1 LWSPFRKSAA
11 SITATNV
18 GLPEGFAPVV
28 HYDRGVRINTNDCS
42 GARQDNRVRISSA
55 NQNHFPQQDRRRSC
69 SAGNVAPRDSLKRLS
84 VKYGCDGLF
93 GSDSLEQYG
102 AAFFQNYLANPQSKL
117 LRLTKVMKPESE
129 DR

>member
-93 GSDSLEQYG
+93 GSDSHPGQNGPVAIWLLAPTPKSVVKIGVYG
-102 AAFFQNYLANPQSKL
+102 
-117 LRLTKVMKPESE
+117 
-129 DR
+129 D